1 MTLLGGVCWGLSGSM
16 GQYLF
21 TVQGMDSRWLVP
33 IRLGLA
39 GVLLLLLALWK
50 AGPEMVIRPWKTKKS
65 AAILL
70 IYGLAGVS
78 ACQFLY
84 FLTIQL
90 SSAAIGTI
98 MQDLSPV
105 TILLVGCFLDKRA
118 PRRIEI
124 LSIVLAIGGLVLL
137 TTHGRPGN
145 LAFSEMA
152 LLTGVGSAL
161 CVTLYN
167 VVAERTQ
174 PDTPVIILQGWSFL
188 MGGIAFS
195 LLFRI
200 WTYDYVPTAAGWFGV
215 AFVVI
220 VGNLLAFTLYI
231 QGVRYIGAEKGILYG
246 FSEPVTAAIV
256 TFFVL
261 KSAFTIWDL
270 LGFAAIFLMIILLSL
285 KGSKKTVKTASGGQ

>member
-137 TTHGRPGN
+137 TTHGQPGN